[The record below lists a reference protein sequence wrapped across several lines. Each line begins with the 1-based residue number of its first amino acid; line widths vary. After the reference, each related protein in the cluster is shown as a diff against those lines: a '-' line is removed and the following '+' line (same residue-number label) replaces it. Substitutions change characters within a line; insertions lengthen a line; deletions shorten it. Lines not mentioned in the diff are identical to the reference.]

1 MKFEIFNSCYG
12 FTIFFLF
19 FKKNSEEFWKYTYDR
34 ALISDEVVILSRSFA
49 EKDSAVLVF
58 MESFWNKFF

>member
-1 MKFEIFNSCYG
+1 MDLQFSF
-12 FTIFFLF
+12 FFL
-19 FKKNSEEFWKYTYDR
+19 KKNSEEFWKYTYDR

-49 EKDSAVLVF
+49 EKDSTVLVF

>member
-1 MKFEIFNSCYG
+1 MDLQFS
-12 FTIFFLF
+12 FFSL
-19 FKKNSEEFWKYTYDR
+19 KKNSEEFWKYTYDR

-58 MESFWNKFF
+58 MGSFWNKFF

>member
-1 MKFEIFNSCYG
+1 MDLQFS
-12 FTIFFLF
+12 FFSL
-19 FKKNSEEFWKYTYDR
+19 KKNSEEFWKYTYDR

>member
-1 MKFEIFNSCYG
+1 MDLQFSF
-12 FTIFFLF
+12 FFL
-19 FKKNSEEFWKYTYDR
+19 KKNSEEFWKYTYDR